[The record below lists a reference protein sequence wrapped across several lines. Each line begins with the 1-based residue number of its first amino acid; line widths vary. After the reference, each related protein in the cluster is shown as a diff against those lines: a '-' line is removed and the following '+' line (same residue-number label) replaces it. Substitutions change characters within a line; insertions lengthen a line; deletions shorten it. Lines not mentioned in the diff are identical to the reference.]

1 MALVIS
7 SARSGVRG
15 RLPTNL
21 SCISWH
27 SCARFTCRWNC
38 SSALSRGL
46 AQPARIDNP
55 VKAVM
60 SHAVKQGPSCSYCC
74 DPRSV
79 SGPANPS
86 GSALRRWSP
95 IEGTMPKTAKRKY
108 SKVPG
113 ATLKARCTVTS
124 GAQPKA
130 GPAGRQGQ
138 EPQASDRHRAVE
150 SPKEGQEG
158 PEQEV
163 VVATP
168 VAFHWSFC
176 LE

>member
-1 MALVIS
+1 
-7 SARSGVRG
+7 
-15 RLPTNL
+15 
-21 SCISWH
+21 
-27 SCARFTCRWNC
+27 
-38 SSALSRGL
+38 
-46 AQPARIDNP
+46 
-55 VKAVM
+55 
-60 SHAVKQGPSCSYCC
+60 
-74 DPRSV
+74 
-79 SGPANPS
+79 
-86 GSALRRWSP
+86 
-95 IEGTMPKTAKRKY
+95 MPKTAKRKY

-130 GPAGRQGQ
+130 GPAGRQDQ

-168 VAFHWSFC
+168 VAFHRSFC